1 MRLIE
6 CYIENF
12 GKLSSYRL
20 KFKEGMNSFVQENG
34 YGKTTLTEFIKAML
48 YGLSDTKKPDIAE
61 NDRKHYLPWGG
72 GVCGGWLSFFAGEKS
87 YRIERTFGAKAQDD
101 TFKIY
106 DLSLGKETSDYTEN
120 LGRELFGIDKDGFLR
135 TVFLSERNLSG
146 KNENKSISEK
156 LSDTTGVDYDLG
168 AMDDALKLL
177 DERRKF
183 YYKRGGSGEISTAE
197 AELKSYER
205 ELAALEGMRSEGKSL
220 GERLTNIKS
229 ESKKLTEK
237 RIEIQ
242 GQIEQLGREKEEQR
256 LNDHYRRLAEENA
269 KKESRLSEL
278 NDFFKNGIPTQ
289 SQIRDA
295 SMAKIRSE
303 ELLLSNTAPKQNER
317 LNDLSKRFIGTTKEA
332 IVRALANS
340 ESTKTGGAFLLF
352 PLLSLMVT
360 LLGIAM
366 LFVNHIIALVILPIG
381 VFSTVLSILVVK
393 KRKNRLKTPENIQEL
408 LSSSGYPDN
417 ALGIQKLL
425 GEYTE
430 FEFLSLAESDTS
442 KKRESLLIS
451 AKEYAE
457 IAENFLSLYPTKS
470 DQPFDEISALLG
482 ERAAILDSI
491 TKFAD
496 NVPIFQKNKEIT
508 VFKEDPNAAMQ
519 LLVEKQ
525 TQLDSERIQIERRI
539 SVIEAELEREDILI
553 SAIEDAR
560 AKTELYRKNLS
571 TLQKARDY
579 LSAARESMTSR
590 YLGKAKAA
598 FDKYIGQFSEES
610 SEYIID
616 TSFEISKS
624 EYGTARKSEAY
635 SLGVRNMHYLATRL
649 AIIDA
654 LYENEAPFLVLDD
667 PFVSFDD
674 KRTARAAAV
683 LNELAKNRQ
692 IIYFTCS
699 QSRKI

>member
-205 ELAALEGMRSEGKSL
+205 ELADLEGMRSESKSL

-303 ELLLSNTAPKQNER
+303 EILLSNTAPKQNER

-360 LLGIAM
+360 VLGIAM

-381 VFSTVLSILVVK
+381 VFSTVLSIFVVK

-408 LSSSGYPDN
+408 LFSSGYPDN

-442 KKRESLLIS
+442 KKRESLLSS